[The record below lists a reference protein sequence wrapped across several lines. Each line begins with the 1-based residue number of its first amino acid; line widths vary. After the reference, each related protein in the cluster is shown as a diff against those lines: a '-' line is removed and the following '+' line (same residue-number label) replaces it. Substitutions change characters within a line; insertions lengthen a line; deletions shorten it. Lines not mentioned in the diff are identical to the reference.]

1 MCDRT
6 KRHDYQVLPNAPL
19 EYRHPLRID
28 ANASS
33 GVRPIG
39 SAKRSGEKVM
49 ANNNDNYAQDG
60 ALPKVPFRDGT
71 IIKTP
76 PKPPPVEP
84 KKK

>member
-1 MCDRT
+1 
-6 KRHDYQVLPNAPL
+6 
-19 EYRHPLRID
+19 
-28 ANASS
+28 
-33 GVRPIG
+33 
-39 SAKRSGEKVM
+39 M